1 MNQKFNDEN
10 KKDLLKRGFS
20 EDDISYLESFNYDK
34 KDLYS
39 KICDKLDN
47 TDFTPTKLITELKNA
62 IKVELKKQNI
72 TEEETKPEI
81 MEEPPKEIMEETK
94 PEIVEETPKEIIEE
108 TKPEI
113 SKEIIEETK
122 PEIIEDNQFK
132 KTGGKTYK
140 NNHKNKH
147 KKSRKG
153 GKSRKDRKRK
163 KSRKGG
169 KERKI
174 KNQDTQNRKY
184 YNII

>member
-72 TEEETKPEI
+72 TEEEETKTEIVEETKPEI
-81 MEEPPKEIMEETK
+81 MEETPKEIVEPPKEIE
-94 PEIVEETPKEIIEE
+94 
-108 TKPEI
+108 
-113 SKEIIEETK
+113 
-122 PEIIEDNQFK
+122 EDNQIK

-153 GKSRKDRKRK
+153 GKSRKSRKDRKRK

-174 KNQDTQNRKY
+174 KKSRHPK
-184 YNII
+184 